1 MYELQC
7 LMETALM
14 LELMKIVLMLE
25 QVGKWDSERDK
36 LLLWHSFNFFLKIPS
51 IQKKRSS

>member
-36 LLLWHSFNFFLKIPS
+36 LLLWHSFNFFLRIPS